1 MSVIDLEEALEF
13 WEMRQDLIDLINQ
26 LAMAVP
32 LSDENPETIDDEAS
46 IEIMMRA
53 RAAIE
58 KIDSLGKKE
67 DKNAR
72 E

>member
-1 MSVIDLEEALEF
+1 MSVIDLEEAVEF
-13 WEMRQDLIDLINQ
+13 WGMRQDLIDLINQ

-32 LSDENPETIDDEAS
+32 LSDESPETIDDEAS

-58 KIDSLGKKE
+58 KIESLGKKE
-67 DKNAR
+67 G

>member
-1 MSVIDLEEALEF
+1 MSVIDLEASLEF
-13 WEMRQDLIDLINQ
+13 WEMREDLIDLINQ

-32 LSDENPETIDDEAS
+32 LSDENPETINDEAS

-58 KIDSLGKKE
+58 RIDSLGKNFNKE
-67 DKNAR
+67 K
-72 E
+72 

>member
-1 MSVIDLEEALEF
+1 MSVIDLQVAVEF
-13 WEMRQDLIDLINQ
+13 YEMREDLIDLINQ
-26 LAMAVP
+26 LALAVP
-32 LSDENPETIDDEAS
+32 LSDEDPETIDDEAS

-67 DKNAR
+67 N
-72 E
+72 

>member
-1 MSVIDLEEALEF
+1 MSVIDLEASLEF
-13 WEMRQDLIDLINQ
+13 WEMREDLIDLINQ

-32 LSDENPETIDDEAS
+32 LSDENPETINDEAS

-58 KIDSLGKKE
+58 RIDSLGKKE
-67 DKNAR
+67 N
-72 E
+72 